1 MQEEG
6 LGLKDIETY
15 RDDLQL
21 QFELINHKNPY
32 VEKNSPLKK
41 NLKNWKKWI
50 ILKYSGHEKMVGQK
64 NILKILRKDWNK
76 VVKNYLR
83 AEDNVACAG
92 TA

>member
-32 VEKNSPLKK
+32 VEKT
-41 NLKNWKKWI
+41 
-50 ILKYSGHEKMVGQK
+50 H
-64 NILKILRKDWNK
+64 LR
-76 VVKNYLR
+76 R
-83 AEDNVACAG
+83 R
-92 TA
+92 T